1 MRASS
6 EFSIWPDVSIGKRFR
21 ESAESEF
28 ETFSTLSTCSL
39 YSTLLGFSRAP
50 SRTVAAGNAVQS
62 PKQKTAGST
71 DTAIPQTCED
81 QTVSTTSPHSEEP
94 AYRRIEGAIRRRI
107 DAGQLKPG
115 NMVPSERE
123 LARIHRVSLMTAR
136 HALTELARD
145 GIVERRRGAGTFV
158 SLPRVQFN
166 KLLGYTEQT
175 TSLGLTA
182 HSRIVTSTVVSH
194 ESEIAARLGLAPTAR
209 IVRLERVRL
218 AQNEPVAL
226 EVGYWSE
233 DEFPDLLRGTIGG
246 MSLFSALE
254 HDCGVALAYADEEI
268 DATDADQRMA
278 DLLRVGKSTSLLRI
292 RQLIFSTTG
301 KATVY
306 VTGFYRSGR
315 HTLRIR
321 RFR

>member
-1 MRASS
+1 M
-6 EFSIWPDVSIGKRFR
+6 
-21 ESAESEF
+21 
-28 ETFSTLSTCSL
+28 STMP
-39 YSTLLGFSRAP
+39 R
-50 SRTVAAGNAVQS
+50 
-62 PKQKTAGST
+62 
-71 DTAIPQTCED
+71 
-81 QTVSTTSPHSEEP
+81 HSDEP
-94 AYRRIEGAIRRRI
+94 AYRRIQEAIRRRI
-107 DAGQLKPG
+107 VTGQLRPG
-115 NMVPSERE
+115 NIVPSERE

-145 GIVERRRGAGTFV
+145 GIVERRHGAGTFV
-158 SLPRVQFN
+158 APPRVQFN
-166 KLLGYTEQT
+166 KLLGYTEQMA
-175 TSLGLTA
+175 SLGLAA
-182 HSRIVTSTVVSH
+182 HSRVVASTVVTH

-218 AQNEPVAL
+218 AQDEPVAL

-233 DEFPDLLRGTIGG
+233 DEFPDLLRNTLAG
-246 MSLFSALE
+246 MSLFFALE
-254 HDCGVALAYADEEI
+254 RECGVSLVYADEEI
-268 DATDADQRMA
+268 DVTDADQRIA
-278 DLLRVGKSTSLLRI
+278 GLLRIGRNTPLLRI

>member
-1 MRASS
+1 M
-6 EFSIWPDVSIGKRFR
+6 
-21 ESAESEF
+21 
-28 ETFSTLSTCSL
+28 ST
-39 YSTLLGFSRAP
+39 
-50 SRTVAAGNAVQS
+50 
-62 PKQKTAGST
+62 
-71 DTAIPQTCED
+71 IPRRSD
-81 QTVSTTSPHSEEP
+81 EP
-94 AYRRIEGAIRRRI
+94 AYKMIQSAIRRRI
-107 DAGQLKPG
+107 DQGQLKPG

-123 LARIHRVSLMTAR
+123 LARIHQVSLMTAR

-145 GIVERRRGAGTFV
+145 GVVERRHGAGTFV
-158 SLPRVQFN
+158 APPRVQFN
-166 KLLGYTEQT
+166 KLLGYTEQMAG
-175 TSLGLTA
+175 LGLSA
-182 HSRIVTSTVVSH
+182 HSRVVTSTVVTR
-194 ESEIAARLGLAPTAR
+194 ESEIAARLGLAPTAP

-233 DEFPDLLRGTIGG
+233 DEFPDLQRSTLDGV
-246 MSLFSALE
+246 SLFFALE
-254 HDCGVALAYADEEI
+254 HDCGVALAYADEEV

-278 DLLRVGKSTSLLRI
+278 DLLRVGKNTPLLRI